1 VAKCH
6 RVLFLDARMS
16 RENLTRISV
25 FIFRLTGNVHP
36 TASEC
41 NVQSSFQCWVLPR
54 TTEGVSF
61 MSPEN
66 PKARKW
72 RFTENGP
79 RLR

>member
-1 VAKCH
+1 
-6 RVLFLDARMS
+6 MS